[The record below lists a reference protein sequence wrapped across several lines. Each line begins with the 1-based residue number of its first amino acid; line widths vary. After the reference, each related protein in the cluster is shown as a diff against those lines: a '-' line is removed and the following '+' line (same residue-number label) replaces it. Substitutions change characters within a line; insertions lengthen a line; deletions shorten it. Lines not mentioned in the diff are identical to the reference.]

1 MNFAAQDNT
10 QPNLSADLPAGQA
23 GAGNTTTVPTP
34 VSTTSSSPTPTKQL
48 TTDTQV
54 DNSAKNAT
62 APTESGQASTKDGI
76 TDDVQYLEE
85 LVAKTTLPDT
95 LKTEAQRMITRVK
108 RVTQAT
114 GFSQEY
120 ELVRKYVEWIT
131 RLPWGKYTTD
141 NFDLNNAKSVLDTTH
156 HGLEKVKDRIL
167 EYLATMRIKQQKG
180 EQVPRAPIFL
190 FVGLQG
196 IGKTTMAKAMA
207 QALGRQFIR
216 ISLGAMGAITELR
229 GVPKTEIDA
238 EPGQIVK
245 ALVSTET
252 FNPVILLDE
261 LDKASA
267 KEGTRTDI
275 MAALLE
281 ILDPEQN
288 VAFRDHYLDYPIDL
302 SKVMFVCTANNLG
315 TISTALL
322 DRLEVIRF
330 FSYSDDEKTVIA
342 KQYLLPRVFERTGL
356 SSETIEFTDDAWPV
370 IVRPLGYDAGVRQL
384 ERNIESICRKAAKL
398 IVEGKIQ
405 KVVINAENVKQFIQE
420 SGVI

>member
-10 QPNLSADLPAGQA
+10 QPNPFTNTANAVNPPIVKPTDVNTAAAIKTDNKPAGM
-23 GAGNTTTVPTP
+23 
-34 VSTTSSSPTPTKQL
+34 
-48 TTDTQV
+48 TD
-54 DNSAKNAT
+54 
-62 APTESGQASTKDGI
+62 EI
-76 TDDVQYLEE
+76 QYLEN
-85 LVAKTTLPDT
+85 LVAKTTLPEA
-95 LKTEAQRMITRVK
+95 LKTEAARMITRVK
-108 RVTQAT
+108 RVTEAT

-131 RLPWGKYTTD
+131 RIPWGKYTQD
-141 NFDLNNAKSVLDTTH
+141 NYDLNNAKAVLDQSH
-156 HGLEKVKDRIL
+156 YGLDKIKDRIL

-180 EQVPRAPIFL
+180 EAVPRAPIFL

-196 IGKTTMAKAMA
+196 IGKTTMAKAVA
-207 QALGRQFIR
+207 KALGRKCLR

-245 ALVSTET
+245 AVVSAENM
-252 FNPVILLDE
+252 NPVIILDE
-261 LDKASA
+261 MDKASA

-288 VAFRDHYLDYPIDL
+288 VSFRDHYLDYPIDL
-302 SKVMFVCTANNLG
+302 SKVMFICTANNLG

-330 FSYSDDEKTVIA
+330 FSYSDDEKVVIA

-356 SSETIEFTDDAWPV
+356 SNETIDFTDDAWPV

-384 ERNIESICRKAAKL
+384 ERNIESICRKSAKL